1 MTGIKTALLLAGL
14 TVLFVMIGNAL
25 GGMTGV
31 IFAFGLALLM
41 NGISYWFSDK
51 IALKM
56 AGAQEVSEAQAPDLH
71 RLVAELAT
79 YARMPMPR
87 VYVIDNP
94 SPNAF
99 ATGRDPQHG
108 AVAVTTGI
116 MRILT
121 RQELAGVIAHELAHI
136 RNRDTLIATVVAVLA
151 GAITSLAHMA
161 QFAMIFGGFGRSD
174 DDDGGMNPLGALV
187 MIIVA
192 PIAAML
198 IQFAISRQREFAAD
212 ALGAKIAGD
221 PMALA
226 NALQKLQ
233 MGVEMR
239 PMVEAN
245 PAQASLFIV
254 NPFNAGALANLF
266 STHPP
271 IPERVARLIELSRHP
286 ASLQSWA

>member
-1 MTGIKTALLLAGL
+1 
-14 TVLFVMIGNAL
+14 
-25 GGMTGV
+25 
-31 IFAFGLALLM
+31 
-41 NGISYWFSDK
+41 
-51 IALKM
+51 
-56 AGAQEVSEAQAPDLH
+56 
-71 RLVAELAT
+71 
-79 YARMPMPR
+79 MPR
-87 VYVIDNP
+87 VYIIDNP

-99 ATGRDPQHG
+99 ATGRDPQHA

-116 MRILT
+116 TRILS

-151 GAITSLAHMA
+151 GAITSIAHFA
-161 QFAMIFGGFGRSD
+161 QYALIFGGFGRSSD
-174 DDDGGMNPLGALV
+174 DEGGMNPLAGLV

-212 ALGAKIAGD
+212 ATGARIVGD

-226 NALQKLQ
+226 NALRKLE
-233 MGVEMR
+233 MGVEAR

-245 PAQASLFIV
+245 PAQASLYIV
-254 NPFNAGALANLF
+254 NPFNAGGLSKLF

-271 IPERVARLIELSRHP
+271 IAERVARLIELSHQP
-286 ASLQSWA
+286 SSLQSWV